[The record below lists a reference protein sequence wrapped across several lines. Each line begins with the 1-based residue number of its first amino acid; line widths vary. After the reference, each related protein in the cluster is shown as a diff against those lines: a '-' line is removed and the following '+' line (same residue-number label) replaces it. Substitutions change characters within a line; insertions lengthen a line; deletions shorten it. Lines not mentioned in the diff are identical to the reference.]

1 MGDRQGEAATITGL
15 GCCYSAMGQYQ
26 RAIDFIEQS
35 LPIHQEF
42 KDRPC
47 EEFSLL
53 CLGLAH
59 TALGFPQKA
68 LEYYQQSLRI
78 SQSIGDRKD
87 EANCLYSMADAI
99 AKLDRPFEALITY
112 QKAQAI
118 FEEIPLEHMV
128 KQCKDTISNLNKII
142 PVQSTPFPD
151 IPKRKPKTKMS
162 REERIYFGFVG
173 GILLVSFLWWL
184 KR

>member
-1 MGDRQGEAATITGL
+1 MTSL
-15 GCCYSAMGQYQ
+15 GTSYSSLGQYQ
-26 RAIDFIEQS
+26 RAIDFQKQALS
-35 LPIHQEF
+35 IHQELKNRKF
-42 KDRPC
+42 
-47 EEFSLL
+47 EVYSLL
-53 CLGLAH
+53 NLGSAS
-59 TALGFPQKA
+59 TALGLPQQA
-68 LEYYQQSLRI
+68 LEYYQQALKI
-78 SQSIGDRKD
+78 CQVIGDRRNQ
-87 EANCLYSMADAI
+87 ANCLYSMADAI

-173 GILLVSFLWWL
+173 GILLVSLLWWL

>member
-1 MGDRQGEAATITGL
+1 MGDRKGEASAWTAL
-15 GCCYSAMGQYQ
+15 GSCYSDLGQHQ
-26 RAIDFIEQS
+26 RSINFQEAA

-42 KDRPC
+42 RNRSF
-47 EEFSLL
+47 EQESLQN
-53 CLGLAH
+53 LGVAY

-68 LEYYQQSLRI
+68 LEYYQQALEI
-78 SQSIGDRKD
+78 CQVIGDRFN
-87 EANCLYSMADAI
+87 EAYCLYFTAEAI

-173 GILLVSFLWWL
+173 GILLVSLLWWL

>member
-1 MGDRQGEAATITGL
+1 MCGL
-15 GCCYSAMGQYQ
+15 GTGHCQLGQYQ
-26 RAIDFIEQS
+26 KAIDCQKQA
-35 LPIHQEF
+35 LPILKEF
-42 KDRPC
+42 KNRSF
-47 EEFSLL
+47 EQGSLRS
-53 CLGLAH
+53 LGLAH
-59 TALGFPQKA
+59 TALGLPQKS
-68 LEYYQQSLRI
+68 LKYYQQALEI
-78 SQSIGDRKD
+78 AQSIGDRSY
-87 EANCLYSMADAI
+87 EAYCLYSMADAI

-173 GILLVSFLWWL
+173 GILLVSLLWWL